1 MKLIELKKRAEKNL
15 KGHLWR
21 GIIVCFIVTT
31 VLSGGYKYNT
41 IDNIKE
47 SEQVVNITNDFKGTN
62 NFNVVENL
70 IHKTKISNVV
80 ENISSYKPTRGV
92 LSVFFNQIT
101 GTGSIVIGILNAFNQ
116 FIFNNSIPILI
127 TISIGLFIYIFIY
140 LFVQNILIVG
150 KNRYFLEQR
159 KYDETSVDKILF
171 VYRVKQTKN
180 VAIIMLKKAIFSF
193 LWDLTI
199 IGGFIKHYEYS
210 MIPYLLAENP
220 EMASKDCFKLSKEIM
235 KGHKFELFK
244 LDISLI
250 VWYILGGLT
259 IGLSNIFYFNP
270 YKESIYAEFYMELRN
285 QNVKN
290 NKAYLKDLYLDGD
303 SNLKTYPSQKYF
315 IPEVKRRKWLNINYH
330 HDYTLSHLILFF
342 FTGSIIGWLWEVSLH
357 LFNSGTFVNR
367 GTMFGPWLPIYGWGC
382 ILIIIL
388 LKKFRDKPW
397 LLFLLSFSICGIVE
411 YSTAWYLETFK
422 GMKWWD
428 YSGYFLNLD
437 GRICLEGLLVFGL
450 GGCIFTY
457 IIAPLLDDLFNKIN
471 QKVKIII
478 IVILILLFSL
488 DSIYSYY
495 HPNTGKGITKDIED
509 SSESLK

>member
-1 MKLIELKKRAEKNL
+1 MKLKKLKKRAKNNL
-15 KGHLWR
+15 KQHLWHS
-21 GIIVCFIVTT
+21 IIVCFIVTT
-31 VLSGGYKYNT
+31 VISGGYKYNT
-41 IDNIKE
+41 IGNIKE
-47 SEQVVNITNDFKGTN
+47 NDRVVSIENDFKGTN
-62 NFNVVENL
+62 NFNIIENVL
-70 IHKTKISNVV
+70 KKTKITNVV
-80 ENISSYKPTRGV
+80 EDISNYKPTRGV

-101 GTGSIVIGILNAFNQ
+101 GTGSIVIGILNAFNH

-127 TISIGLFIYIFIY
+127 TISIGLLIYIVIY

-159 KYDETSVDKILF
+159 KYLETSVDKILF
-171 VYRVKQTKN
+171 IYRVKKTNN
-180 VAIIMLKKAIFSF
+180 VAIIMFKKSLFSF
-193 LWDLTI
+193 LWNLTI
-199 IGGFIKHYEYS
+199 IGGIIKHYEYS

-220 EMASKDCFKLSKEIM
+220 EMNSKECFKISKQIT
-235 KGHKFELFK
+235 KNYKFQLFQ

-250 VWYILGGLT
+250 GWYILGGLT
-259 IGLSNIFYFNP
+259 LGLSNIFYFNP
-270 YKESIYAEFYMELRN
+270 YKESVYAEVYMELRN
-285 QNVKN
+285 KHFECC
-290 NKAYLKDLYLDGD
+290 KKYFKDCYLEGD
-303 SNLKTYPSQKYF
+303 SNLKTYPKEKYF
-315 IPEVKRRKWLNINYH
+315 IPETKRRKWLNIDYH
-330 HDYTLSHLILFF
+330 HNYSITHLILFF
-342 FTGSIIGWLWEVSLH
+342 FTGSIIGWIWEVSLH
-357 LFNSGTFVNR
+357 LFNSGIFVNR

-382 ILIIIL
+382 IFIIIL

-457 IIAPLLDDLFNKIN
+457 IIAPLLDDLYSKIN

-478 IVILILLFSL
+478 IVVLIVLFSC
-488 DSIYSYY
+488 DSIYSHYY
-495 HPNTGKGITKDIED
+495 PNTGKGITTNIEYN
-509 SSESLK
+509 SK